1 MLKCL
6 PLEIGDFKPQR
17 WICHHDLTCRK
28 TDKADVV
35 ASDNSLAIPVLQ
47 DCAVH
52 GVYDL

>member
-17 WICHHDLTCRK
+17 WICHHDLTLRK

-35 ASDNSLAIPVLQ
+35 ASENIHAIPVLQ
-47 DCAVH
+47 DSADH